1 MNLRTKY
8 RRWHIWLGW
17 AAAIPVLLWVVSGLI
32 MVARPIEEV
41 RGAGLL
47 RDPQPIRLVGPPIS
61 PLVAG
66 VPLSSLT
73 LEERAAGPR
82 WVIKLPDG
90 KTRIADP
97 TTGLLLPALSASDA
111 TREVEARYTG
121 KAKVQSVTRTGAD
134 NPPLDLR
141 RPIDA
146 WKIEMDDGTRFYV
159 DSSTGQIAATRTRW
173 WRFYDLMWGLHIMD
187 PQTREDTHNPFV
199 IGFGIIAL
207 AMAVLGTI
215 VLPMTIRRRK
225 KASNSGG

>member
-1 MNLRTKY
+1 
-8 RRWHIWLGW
+8 
-17 AAAIPVLLWVVSGLI
+17 
-32 MVARPIEEV
+32 MVARPIEDV

-47 RDPQPIRLVGPPIS
+47 RDPQPMRLVGPPIS

-159 DSSTGQIAATRTRW
+159 DSNTGQIAATRTRW

>member
-1 MNLRTKY
+1 
-8 RRWHIWLGW
+8 
-17 AAAIPVLLWVVSGLI
+17 
-32 MVARPIEEV
+32 MVARPIEDV

-121 KAKVQSVTRTGAD
+121 KAKVQSVTRTSAD

-173 WRFYDLMWGLHIMD
+173 WRFYDLMWGFHIMD
-187 PQTREDTHNPFV
+187 LGTRENPHNPLV
-199 IGFGIIAL
+199 IGFGLVAL
-207 AMAVLGTI
+207 AVSLIGLI
-215 VLPMTIRRRK
+215 LLPKTLKRQARRSEQPAGDR
-225 KASNSGG
+225 

>member
-1 MNLRTKY
+1 
-8 RRWHIWLGW
+8 
-17 AAAIPVLLWVVSGLI
+17 
-32 MVARPIEEV
+32 MVARPIEDV